1 MASGRASDPHMFRI
15 ASGILAVGAAA
26 AIVSAQ
32 SMKPAVRSE
41 LAPTG
46 RLRAGINYNN
56 PLVARRDA
64 ATGELRGT
72 AVDLSR
78 ELARRVG
85 VTVDLVPYDAASPM
99 SAAAS
104 SGAWDV
110 AFLAVDPARAT
121 DIEFTAPY
129 IELEGTY
136 LVPAGS
142 PLHRIED
149 VDRDGVR
156 VAVTARSAYDLFLT
170 RELKHAQ
177 LVRATTTPES
187 VDLMVAQKLDAL
199 AAVRTAL
206 VAAAPRITGSRVLSG
221 HFMTI
226 AHAAGVPR
234 GRPAAAAF
242 VRRFI
247 EDVKASGFV
256 AEALARHGLTSDDAI
271 VAPLAS
277 VR

>member
-1 MASGRASDPHMFRI
+1 MNRI
-15 ASGILAVGAAA
+15 ASGILAAGTAA
-26 AIVSAQ
+26 AIASAQ
-32 SMKPAVRSE
+32 SVNPADRAE
-41 LAPTG
+41 LAPGG
-46 RLRAGINYNN
+46 RLRAAINYNN

-78 ELARRVG
+78 ELARRIG
-85 VTVDLVPYDAASPM
+85 VPVDLVPYDAAARM

-142 PLHRIED
+142 PMHRIED

-156 VAVTARSAYDLFLT
+156 IAVTAKSAYDLFLT

-177 LVRATTTPES
+177 LVRAATTPDS
-187 VDLMVAQKLDAL
+187 IDLIVAQEVDVL

-206 VAAAPRITGSRVLSG
+206 VGAAPRIPGSRVLSG

-242 VRRFI
+242 VRAFI

-256 AEALARHGLTSDDAI
+256 AEALARHGFTSDDAI
-271 VAPLAS
+271 VAPVTAA
-277 VR
+277 R

>member
-1 MASGRASDPHMFRI
+1 MFRI
-15 ASGILAVGAAA
+15 ATGLLVVGVAAV
-26 AIVSAQ
+26 IVSAQ
-32 SMKPAVRSE
+32 AVTSTVKSE

-46 RLRAGINYNN
+46 SLRAGINYNN
-56 PLVARRDA
+56 PLVARRDG

-78 ELARRVG
+78 ELARRIG
-85 VTVDLVPYDAASPM
+85 VPVQLIPYDAAARM
-99 SAAAS
+99 SEAAR

-110 AFLAVDPARAT
+110 AFLAVDPARAS

-149 VDRDGVR
+149 VDRDDVR
-156 VAVTARSAYDLFLT
+156 VAVTASSAYDLFLT
-170 RELKHAQ
+170 RELKHAR
-177 LVRATTTPES
+177 LVRAATTPES
-187 VDLMVAQKLDAL
+187 IDLMVGRQLEAL

-206 VAAAPRITGSRVLSG
+206 VAAVPRLPGSRVLSG

-234 GRPAAAAF
+234 NRPAAAAF
-242 VRRFI
+242 VRQFI
-247 EDVKASGFV
+247 EDVKASGIV
-256 AEALARHGLTSDDAI
+256 AAALARHGLTPDDAI
-271 VAPLAS
+271 VAPPAS
-277 VR
+277 TP

>member
-1 MASGRASDPHMFRI
+1 MSLTAASAT
-15 ASGILAVGAAA
+15 
-26 AIVSAQ
+26 AQ
-32 SMKPAVRSE
+32 SVTPAVRLE

-46 RLRAGINYNN
+46 TLRVGINYNN

-78 ELARRVG
+78 ELARRIG
-85 VTVDLVPYDAASPM
+85 VPVELVPYDAAGRM
-99 SAAAS
+99 SDAAQ

-110 AFLAVDPARAT
+110 AFLAVDPARAAHI
-121 DIEFTAPY
+121 DFTAPY
-129 IELEGTY
+129 IELEGSY

-142 PLHRIED
+142 PLRRIED
-149 VDRDGVR
+149 IDRDGVR
-156 VAVTARSAYDLFLT
+156 VAVTAKSAYDLFLT

-177 LVRATTTPES
+177 LVRAATTPES
-187 VDLMVAQKLDAL
+187 IDLMVAQHLDAV

-206 VAAAPRITGSRVLSG
+206 VAAERRVPGSQVLSG

-234 GRPAAAAF
+234 GRPAAAAV
-242 VRRFI
+242 VRQFI
-247 EDVKASGFV
+247 EDVKASGFL
-256 AEALARHGLTSDDAI
+256 AEALVRHGVKPDDAI
-271 VAPLAS
+271 VAPAAT

>member
-1 MASGRASDPHMFRI
+1 MFRI
-15 ASGILAVGAAA
+15 ASWLLAVGITLAS
-26 AIVSAQ
+26 VSAQ
-32 SMKPAVRSE
+32 SVSPAVRSE

-46 RLRAGINYNN
+46 TLRAGINYNN
-56 PLVARRDA
+56 PLVARREP

-78 ELARRVG
+78 ELARRIG
-85 VTVDLVPYDAASPM
+85 VPVELIPYDSAGRISDAAR
-99 SAAAS
+99 

-110 AFLAVDPARAT
+110 AFLAVDPIRAGEV
-121 DIEFTAPY
+121 EFTAPY

-142 PLHRIED
+142 PLRRIED

-156 VAVTARSAYDLFLT
+156 IAVTAKSAYDLFLT

-177 LVRATTTPES
+177 LVRAATTPES
-187 VDLMVAQKLDAL
+187 IQLMVAQKLDAL

-206 VAAAPRITGSRVLSG
+206 VAAVPQVHGSQILSG
-221 HFMTI
+221 RFMTI
-226 AHAAGVPR
+226 AHAAAVPR

-242 VRRFI
+242 VRQFV
-247 EDVKASGFV
+247 EDAKASGLV
-256 AEALARHGLTSDDAI
+256 AQALARHGLTPDDAI
-271 VAPLAS
+271 VAPAAPA
-277 VR
+277 R